1 MKKLLKVFLVLGAI
15 AAMLVLASCSREEPP
30 APVVTP
36 TPAPAPPPA
45 AAPPGETVVVE
56 VDESDP
62 RLAAHG
68 LDENLRFIEPVT
80 IRAQV
85 WCRSNDRVPV
95 YAEGYWARWVQARM
109 LEEHN
114 IIVEFENTPR
124 WPDHDH
130 IVMLLGAGDAPDVS
144 FGFHMGPFDAF
155 REMGGITDLAP
166 YLAAYRDWLPNLYG
180 ALGESLVY
188 WNQDP
193 NTGELFSIQ
202 ARMVTDGRLNTFV
215 REDWLNTLGLA
226 PPSNMQQ
233 FEAML
238 VAFRDN
244 AELLLGDNA
253 AQMIPF
259 RLSSDVGWTG
269 DPIISSF
276 IPPDISEREWF
287 RYGFD
292 DRRFMIPNVAKEGAR
307 VLNRWFNEGLL
318 WRDFPLYA
326 LGDPFEN
333 EIVMMGVVGAFVG
346 NWDFPFRG
354 NPGIITTMQEEVG
367 PEANFIAVAP
377 FHNSAGEIVMHMPA
391 GTDRAIFFPATN
403 QNVVASLLYLDFLG
417 RMDTRTML
425 AFGYEGIHHTRL
437 PNGAFQAL
445 PADDV
450 PDDMHIVSLR
460 NFDLALLVNGVDLG
474 DDEISALTVGMGY
487 PGIEPERVAHARAL
501 GLDHARVFRRVQF
514 PPIAAEEGMASP
526 LSDLRNQIFAVTIA
540 ATSPA
545 DFDATWDRMF
555 EEYMAIGGRAII
567 EARDRVWVEMYGNV
581 YNRPGIEDWH
591 WGF

>member
-1 MKKLLKVFLVLGAI
+1 MKRILKLL
-15 AAMLVLASCSREEPP
+15 LVLAAVATLMTFASCAREEPP
-30 APVVTP
+30 PPPPPPAVT
-36 TPAPAPPPA
+36 PAPPPA
-45 AAPPGETVVVE
+45 PPADGPVE
-56 VDESDP
+56 VAPGDP
-62 RLAAHG
+62 RLARHG

-114 IIVEFENTPR
+114 VIVEFENTPR

-144 FGFHMGPFDAF
+144 FGFHMGPFNAF
-155 REMGGITDLAP
+155 RDMGGITDLAP
-166 YLAAYRDWLPNLYG
+166 YLAQYRDWLPNLYG
-180 ALGESLVY
+180 AIGETLVY
-188 WNQDP
+188 WNMDP
-193 NTGELFSIQ
+193 DTGALYSIQ

-215 REDWLNTLGLA
+215 REDWLHTLGIA
-226 PPSNMQQ
+226 PPTNMAQ

-244 AELLLGDNA
+244 AELLLGASAD
-253 AQMIPF
+253 QMIPF

-269 DPIISSF
+269 DPIITSF
-276 IPPDISEREWF
+276 IPDNISEREWF

-292 DRRFMIPNVAKEGAR
+292 DRRFMMPGIKEGVR
-307 VLNRWFNEGLL
+307 ILNRWYSDGLI
-318 WRDFPLYA
+318 WRDFPLYD

-333 EIVMMGVVGAFVG
+333 DIIAMGIVGAFVG
-346 NWDFPFRG
+346 NWDFPFRA

-377 FHNSAGEIVMHMPA
+377 FHNQAGNIVMHMPP
-391 GTDRAIFFPATN
+391 GTDRAIFFPSTN
-403 QNVVASLLYLDFLG
+403 ENVVASLLYLDFLG
-417 RMDTRTML
+417 RVDTRTTL
-425 AFGYEGIHHTRL
+425 AFGYEGIHHVRL
-437 PNGAFQAL
+437 ANGAFQAL

-474 DDEISALTVGMGY
+474 DDEISALTVGLGY
-487 PGIEPERVAHARAL
+487 PGIEAERVAHARAL

-514 PPIAAEEGMASP
+514 PPISAEEGMATP
-526 LSDLRNQIFAVTIA
+526 LADLRNQIFAVTIA
-540 ATSPA
+540 ATSPE

-555 EEYMAIGGRAII
+555 EDYMAIGGRAII
-567 EARDRVWVEMYGNV
+567 NERDRVWVEMYGNI